1 MCISGV
7 SLNEGPEKQLHETM
21 KEKLGWPWKAQDVK
35 DSRVVGYLP
44 GKVTDQVWNY
54 HKREKSIA
62 LGRNLIKRGRFFSR
76 SQIIELETYR
86 FLQQALST
94 LTEKL
99 FLTLYVILAI
109 SQPHVPSYLHSVPLT
124 CLLANS
130 YLVLLGTS
138 GWTTGCDQK
147 SNLSISSAQ
156 SLTVQI
162 FIH

>member
-1 MCISGV
+1 M
-7 SLNEGPEKQLHETM
+7 
-21 KEKLGWPWKAQDVK
+21 
-35 DSRVVGYLP
+35 GYLP

-99 FLTLYVILAI
+99 FRRSPQSWEAYREKYDPVYTVKTWAI
-109 SQPHVPSYLHSVPLT
+109 IRAS
-124 CLLANS
+124 
-130 YLVLLGTS
+130 
-138 GWTTGCDQK
+138 
-147 SNLSISSAQ
+147 
-156 SLTVQI
+156 
-162 FIH
+162 